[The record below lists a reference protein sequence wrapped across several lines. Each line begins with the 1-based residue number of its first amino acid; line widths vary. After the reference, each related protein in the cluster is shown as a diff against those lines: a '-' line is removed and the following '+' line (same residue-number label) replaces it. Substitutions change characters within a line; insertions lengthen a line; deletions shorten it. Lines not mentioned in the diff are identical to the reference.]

1 MPDIPTTQTVAEIV
15 NPGPNARMAIRHDA
29 PVGTPGAGEVL
40 VKLECTG
47 VW

>member
-1 MPDIPTTQTVAEIV
+1 MVAQMRTQTGAWLEA
-15 NPGPNARMAIRHDA
+15 PGPNARLVIRNDLPIA
-29 PVGTPGAGEVL
+29 SPSAGEVL